1 MANGIHLGASF
12 LGDGRCRF
20 LVYAPL
26 AENVEVH
33 LLSPGERTEALSKEG
48 HGYHRGVLED
58 VAPGDLYVYRL
69 DGQKE
74 RPDPASRFQPLG
86 VHGPSQVVDPGAFR
100 WKNPDWSGLPLEA
113 YILYEL
119 HVGAFTP
126 AGTFDAVIPRLDSL
140 KDLGVT
146 AIELMPVAQFPGNRN
161 WGYDGSYPF
170 AAQNSYGGPD
180 GLQRLVDACHLRGMA
195 VTLDVVYNH
204 LGPEGNYLG
213 DFGPYFTDR
222 YRTPW
227 GAALNFD
234 GPDSDE
240 VRRFFIEN
248 ALYWLSDFRADAL
261 RIDAIHGIMDF
272 SAYPFL
278 AELADAV
285 RGLAARENRKIHL
298 IPESDLNDVRAISP
312 REKGG
317 HGLDAQWNDDF
328 HHALHTLLTGEREGY
343 YRDFGSLEGL
353 AKAHAEGFVY
363 SGQYSGYR
371 KRRHGSSSLD
381 VPSWRL
387 VAFSQNHDQVG
398 NRPGGER
405 LSRLV
410 SFEALKLAAGLVLLS
425 PFLPLLFMGEEYGET
440 APFLYFISHSDASL
454 IEAVRKGRREEFAA
468 FRWDGEAPDPQDE
481 GTFLRSRLD
490 HRLAEGGHHRVLR
503 EYYRELI
510 RLRKGHPVLSRLSKK
525 DMEVSCYGKEKVFL
539 VRRWNGPAQ
548 AAAACHFGDS
558 AVSVRLPLP
567 TGTWDKLLDSSE
579 KRWGG
584 GGSAIPEKLDLREE
598 ISLPLNPGAFV
609 LLSKA
614 LGGR

>member
-1 MANGIHLGASF
+1 VRIVSPPERAA
-12 LGDGRCRF
+12 
-20 LVYAPL
+20 AL
-26 AENVEVH
+26 A
-33 LLSPGERTEALSKEG
+33 RDAL
-48 HGYHRGVLED
+48 GYHHGVVED
-58 VAPGDLYVYRL
+58 VYPGSLYVYRL
-69 DGQKE
+69 DGMKE
-74 RPDPASRFQPLG
+74 RPDPASRFQPKG
-86 VHGPSQVVDPGAFR
+86 VHGPSQVVDPSAYSWG
-100 WKNPDWSGLPLEA
+100 NPDWAGFPQEA

-126 AGTFDAVIPRLDSL
+126 EGTFDAVIPRLDSL

-161 WGYDGSYPF
+161 WGYDGVYPF
-170 AAQNSYGGPD
+170 AVQNSYGGPD
-180 GLQRLVDACHLRGMA
+180 GMKRLVDACHRRGMA
-195 VTLDVVYNH
+195 VILDVVYNH

-213 DFGPYFTDR
+213 EFGPYFTDR

-240 VRRFFIEN
+240 VRRFFLEN
-248 ALYWLSDFRADAL
+248 ALFWLSDFRVDAL

-278 AELADAV
+278 AELADTV

-317 HGLDAQWNDDF
+317 VGLDAQWNDDF
-328 HHALHTLLTGEREGY
+328 HHALHALLTGERKGY
-343 YRDFGSLEGL
+343 YRDFGSLEDL

-371 KRRHGSSSLD
+371 KRRHGSSSRD
-381 VPSWRL
+381 IPAWRL
-387 VAFSQNHDQVG
+387 VVFSQNHDQVG
-398 NRPGGER
+398 NRAGGER

-410 SFEALKLAAGLVLLS
+410 SFEALKLAAGIVLLS

-440 APFLYFISHSDASL
+440 APFLYFVSHSDEPL
-454 IEAVRKGRREEFAA
+454 VEAVRKGRREEFAA
-468 FRWDGEAPDPQDE
+468 FRWEGGLPDPQDE
-481 GTFLRSRLD
+481 DTFRRSRLD
-490 HRLAEGGHHRVLR
+490 HELSGVGHHRVLR

-510 RLRKGHPVLSRLSKK
+510 RLRKGHPALSRLSKEA
-525 DMEVSCYGKEKVFL
+525 MEVSVYGKEKILL
-539 VRRWNGPAQ
+539 VRRWKGLSQ

-558 AVSVRLPLP
+558 VVSVQLPLP
-567 TGTWDKLLDSSE
+567 TGEWEKLLDSSE

-584 GGSAIPEKLDLREE
+584 SGSAIPEKLDPRKET
-598 ISLPLNPGAFV
+598 SLSLNPGAFV
-609 LLSKA
+609 LLSMA
-614 LGGR
+614 SVGG